1 MNNPMDSQPSN
12 DNLNTHLVSAVVDAT
27 LNQNYPRLNQLLKTA
42 LYDIPLQQPESLR
55 AQIARNFLIQVAQGL
70 EKSLGAKHH
79 ILTWFIVYV
88 GLGSAPPQAIQAA
101 QMVLD
106 EGLKPF
112 ADFFV
117 DHQGIHFYNHGDNAD
132 NINKIPPRLS
142 EFTQMTVRISQE
154 EVQQVMGKYNL
165 SEEKARQVVLNL
177 KILEQKM
184 TVPFQE
190 LLMVLDS
197 NQALLNQVMTS
208 DLTKPDN
215 PNSFG
220 R

>member
-1 MNNPMDSQPSN
+1 MDSEPSN
-12 DNLNTHLVSAVVDAT
+12 KNINTPLVSAVVEAT
-27 LNQNYPRLNQLLKTA
+27 LNQNYPRLNKLLKTA
-42 LYDIPLQQPESLR
+42 LYDTPIQEPESLR
-55 AQIARNFLIQVAQGL
+55 AQIARTFLIQVAQGL
-70 EKSLGAKHH
+70 EESVGAKHH
-79 ILTWFIVYV
+79 ILAWFMVYV
-88 GLGSAPPQAIQAA
+88 GLGSAPPEAIQAA

-117 DHQGIHFYNHGDNAD
+117 DRQGIHFYNHGDNAD

-154 EVQQVMGKYNL
+154 EVQQVMGKYSL

-184 TVPFQE
+184 YVPFQQ
-190 LLMVLDS
+190 LLTILDG
-197 NQALLNQVMTS
+197 NEALLNQVMTL
-208 DLTKPDN
+208 DLSQPDKPN
-215 PNSFG
+215 RFG
-220 R
+220 M

>member
-1 MNNPMDSQPSN
+1 MNSEPSN
-12 DNLNTHLVSAVVDAT
+12 ENINTPLVSAVVEAT
-27 LNQNYPRLNQLLKTA
+27 LNQNYPRLNKLLKTA
-42 LYDIPLQQPESLR
+42 LYDTPIQEPESLR

-70 EKSLGAKHH
+70 EESVGAKHH
-79 ILTWFIVYV
+79 ILAWFMVYV
-88 GLGSAPPQAIQAA
+88 GLGSAPPEAIQAA

-117 DHQGIHFYNHGDNAD
+117 DRQGIHFYNHGDKAD

-154 EVQQVMGKYNL
+154 EVQQVMGKYSL

-184 TVPFQE
+184 HVPFQQ
-190 LLMVLDS
+190 LLTILDA
-197 NQALLNQVMTS
+197 NEALLNQVMTL
-208 DLTKPDN
+208 DLSQPDKPN
-215 PNSFG
+215 RFG
-220 R
+220 M

>member
-1 MNNPMDSQPSN
+1 MNSEPSN
-12 DNLNTHLVSAVVDAT
+12 ENINTPLVSAVVEAT
-27 LNQNYPRLNQLLKTA
+27 LNQNYPRLNKLLKTA
-42 LYDIPLQQPESLR
+42 LYDTPIQEPESLR
-55 AQIARNFLIQVAQGL
+55 AQIARTFLIQVAQGL
-70 EKSLGAKHH
+70 EESVGAKHH
-79 ILTWFIVYV
+79 ILAWFMVYV
-88 GLGSAPPQAIQAA
+88 GLGSAPPEAIQAA

-117 DHQGIHFYNHGDNAD
+117 DRQGIHFYNHGDNAD

-154 EVQQVMGKYNL
+154 EVQQVMGKYSL

-184 TVPFQE
+184 NVQFQQ

-197 NQALLNQVMTS
+197 NEALLNQVMTL
-208 DLTKPDN
+208 DLSQPDKPN
-215 PNSFG
+215 RFG
-220 R
+220 M

>member
-1 MNNPMDSQPSN
+1 MDSEPSN
-12 DNLNTHLVSAVVDAT
+12 ENINTPLVSAVVEAT
-27 LNQNYPRLNQLLKTA
+27 LNQNYPRLNKLLKTA
-42 LYDIPLQQPESLR
+42 LYDTPIQEPESLR

-70 EKSLGAKHH
+70 EESVGAKHH
-79 ILTWFIVYV
+79 ILAWFMVYV
-88 GLGSAPPQAIQAA
+88 GLGSAPPEAIQAA

-117 DHQGIHFYNHGDNAD
+117 DRQGIHFYNHGDNAD

-154 EVQQVMGKYNL
+154 EVQQVMGKYSL

-184 TVPFQE
+184 NVIFQE
-190 LLMVLDS
+190 LLTILDA
-197 NQALLNQVMTS
+197 NEALLNQVMTL
-208 DLTKPDN
+208 DLSQPDKPN
-215 PNSFG
+215 RFG
-220 R
+220 M

>member
-1 MNNPMDSQPSN
+1 MDSEPSN
-12 DNLNTHLVSAVVDAT
+12 ENINTPLVSAVVEAT
-27 LNQNYPRLNQLLKTA
+27 LNQNYPRLNKLLKTA
-42 LYDIPLQQPESLR
+42 LYDTPIQEPESLR
-55 AQIARNFLIQVAQGL
+55 AQIARTFLIQVAQGL
-70 EKSLGAKHH
+70 EESVGAKHH
-79 ILTWFIVYV
+79 ILAWFMVYV
-88 GLGSAPPQAIQAA
+88 GLGSAPPEAIQAA

-117 DHQGIHFYNHGDNAD
+117 DRQGIHFYNHGDNAD

-154 EVQQVMGKYNL
+154 EVQQVMGKYSL

-184 TVPFQE
+184 NVQFQQ

-197 NQALLNQVMTS
+197 NEALLNQVMTL
-208 DLTKPDN
+208 DLSQPDKPN
-215 PNSFG
+215 RFG
-220 R
+220 M